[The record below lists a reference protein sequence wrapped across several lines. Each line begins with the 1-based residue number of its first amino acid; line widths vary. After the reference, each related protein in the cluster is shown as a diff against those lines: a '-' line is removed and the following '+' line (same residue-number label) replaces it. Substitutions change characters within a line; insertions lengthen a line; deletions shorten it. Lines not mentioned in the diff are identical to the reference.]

1 MAKRNAKD
9 LIEAYDDSQVEI
21 YEGLKHILK
30 RPSMY
35 LGSLDTPQHTL
46 EEALMNSLDEVKL
59 GVANEINIVLHKDH
73 SISIRDNG
81 PGMKRETIEKAF
93 EPFYSLRP
101 GGTGLGLFI
110 SHELAMS
117 NRIGMELLSE
127 AGAGT
132 DIRLSFPRV

>member
-1 MAKRNAKD
+1 MAKRNPKD

-81 PGMKRETIEKAF
+81 RGIPPQHSDKFGMPTARALLTV
-93 EPFYSLRP
+93 PN
-101 GGTGLGLFI
+101 TGKGL
-110 SHELAMS
+110 
-117 NRIGMELLSE
+117 
-127 AGAGT
+127 AGAVSTSSSRTG
-132 DIRLSFPRV
+132 SG